1 MVVEEVEHARLHD
14 ELDAELHA
22 DLLDRVERL
31 DLERARLGR
40 VVEELRV
47 LDVRRRDLRRALA
60 RGRGSISRRD
70 LATFFISENFWV
82 FIVLSVHE
90 IV

>member
-1 MVVEEVEHARLHD
+1 MADLVVVEEVEHARLHD

-31 DLERARLGR
+31 DLERARLDR

-47 LDVRRRDLRRALA
+47 LDVRRRIDALA
-60 RGRGSISRRD
+60 KGVMPITGRRKSR
-70 LATFFISENFWV
+70 
-82 FIVLSVHE
+82 
-90 IV
+90 